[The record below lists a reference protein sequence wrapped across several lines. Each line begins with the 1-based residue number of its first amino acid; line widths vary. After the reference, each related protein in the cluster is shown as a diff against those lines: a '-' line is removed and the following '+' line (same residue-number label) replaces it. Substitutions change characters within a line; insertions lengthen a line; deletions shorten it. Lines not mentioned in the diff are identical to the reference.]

1 MSRNVTNITHTTS
14 LTPPVPLSPTQ
25 DKGTVTFEEKWPTMR
40 PTVLKLLRQECVSRS
55 EWQDLFWAVH
65 KVCLW
70 DEKGPPKVQ
79 KALQDDILD
88 FISHAQAVRHTG
100 RERERESVRV
110 YVSDVYIYL

>member
-1 MSRNVTNITHTTS
+1 MLFTCVTICF
-14 LTPPVPLSPTQ
+14 PFQ
-25 DKGTVTFEEKWPTMR
+25 DKGTVTFEEKWPAMR
-40 PTVLKLLRQECVSRS
+40 PTVLKLLRQECVTRA

-88 FISHAQAVRHTG
+88 FITHAQAVSFSSSG
-100 RERERESVRV
+100 
-110 YVSDVYIYL
+110 

>member
-1 MSRNVTNITHTTS
+1 M
-14 LTPPVPLSPTQ
+14 
-25 DKGTVTFEEKWPTMR
+25 TFEEKWPTMR
-40 PTVLKLLRQECVSRS
+40 PTVLKLLRQECVSRA

-88 FISHAQAVRHTG
+88 FISHAQAVSGGGG
-100 RERERESVRV
+100 REVRGSVREGERERM
-110 YVSDVYIYL
+110 